1 MVPVYVLTANAL
13 ELTMT
18 VKGFKGVV
26 PELTLVESQLPLPL
40 VVEFTVKAIPAAPAA
55 LLTLSVLLAGL
66 EPCGAVKESEVG
78 ATVIFP
84 VLVPLL
90 TVSVTLTVCTTP
102 LAVKEMVA
110 PYVLPAAKA
119 LGLAETVMLAGVE
132 PESGLTVSQPD
143 PVA

>member
-13 ELTMT
+13 ELMVT

-26 PELTLVESQLPLPL
+26 PELTLVESQPPPPL

-55 LLTLSVLLAGL
+55 LLTLSVLLSGL
-66 EPCGAVKESEVG
+66 EPCGAVKVSEAG
-78 ATVIFP
+78 TTVMFP

-102 LAVKEMVA
+102 LALKEMVA
-110 PYVLPAAKA
+110 PYVLPVAKPE
-119 LGLAETVMLAGVE
+119 GLAEIVMLAGVV

-143 PVA
+143 PMV